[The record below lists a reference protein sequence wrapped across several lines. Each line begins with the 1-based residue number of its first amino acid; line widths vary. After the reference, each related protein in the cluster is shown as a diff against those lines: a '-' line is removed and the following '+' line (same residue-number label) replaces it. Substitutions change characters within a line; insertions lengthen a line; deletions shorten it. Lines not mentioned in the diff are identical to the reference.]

1 MTIPAGGLRKSQL
14 FARIDMNLQKNGRS
28 RMFHA
33 FIRWLTSSRRLDRLA
48 AEIEKLET
56 IRSAHLNHIE
66 RLETLVATQHQ
77 TTEAALRADLEL
89 SRSAHLKQI
98 ERFEALIARYQA
110 TEAALQADLEL
121 SRLAHLKR
129 IEALEALFIQE
140 QATEQARV
148 DHVKRLETLI
158 PQIEIQIAG
167 FDTARIAAEDQA
179 QRLTRQEADL
189 TARSA
194 ELRLAQENQSAVILG
209 KLSLIDY
216 QLEATRRSGI
226 PSKESGIAAETTCVA
241 AIERYLDLLENS
253 LTGRLTEDPPISPW
267 SNGRFDSEVRL
278 VGRDWPAS
286 AQTMIGSVRM
296 RNIRHLVERVIAE
309 SVPGDLIETGVWR
322 GGACIYMRAILA
334 AYGIVDRKVWV
345 ADSFRGLP
353 PPDPERFPADAGD
366 MHHKVA
372 ELVVSA
378 ETVRANFARYGL
390 LDRQVA
396 FLEGW
401 FKDTLPNA
409 PIEQLALLRLDGD
422 MYESTSEAL
431 DALYWKLSTGGYVI
445 IDDYLLE
452 PCRAAV
458 DQFRSRH
465 GITSVLETVD
475 GAAVFWRKMPDE
487 LPHHGCTNGFA
498 PDERAI
504 A

>member
-1 MTIPAGGLRKSQL
+1 
-14 FARIDMNLQKNGRS
+14 
-28 RMFHA
+28 MFHA
-33 FIRWLTSSRRLDRLA
+33 LIRWLTGSRRTDRLA

-56 IRSAHLNHIE
+56 IRSAHLKQIE
-66 RLETLVATQHQ
+66 ILEVLIVQHQ
-77 TTEAALRADLEL
+77 ATEAALRADLEL

-98 ERFEALIARYQA
+98 EVFEALIARHQE
-110 TEAALQADLEL
+110 TEAGLRADLEL

-129 IEALEALFIQE
+129 IEALEALFVQE

-158 PQIEIQIAG
+158 PRIEIQIAG
-167 FDTARIAAEDQA
+167 FDAARVAAEDQA
-179 QRLTRQEADL
+179 QRFTRQGADL
-189 TARSA
+189 TARNG

-216 QLEATRRSGI
+216 QLEAARRSGV
-226 PSKESGIAAETTCVA
+226 PGKESGIAAETTCVA

-267 SNGRFDSEVRL
+267 SNGRFNSEVRL

-296 RNIRHLVERVIAE
+296 RNIRHLVERVIAD

-322 GGACIYMRAILA
+322 GGACIYMRGILA
-334 AYGIVDRKVWV
+334 AHGVVDRRVWV

-353 PPDPERFPADAGD
+353 PPDAERFPADIGD
-366 MHHKVA
+366 THHKVV
-372 ELVVSA
+372 ELAVSA
-378 ETVRANFARYGL
+378 EMVRGNFARYGL
-390 LDRQVA
+390 LDGQVA

-401 FKDTLPNA
+401 FKDTLPDA

-422 MYESTSEAL
+422 MYESTIEAL
-431 DALYWKLSTGGYVI
+431 DALYWKLSPNGYAIV
-445 IDDYLLE
+445 DDYLLE

-465 GITSVLETVD
+465 GITSVLEAVD

-487 LPHHGCTNGFA
+487 LPDHGCTIGFA
-498 PDERAI
+498 PDERASG
-504 A
+504 

>member
-1 MTIPAGGLRKSQL
+1 MTIPAGGLHKSRL
-14 FARIDMNLQKNGRS
+14 FARVDMNLQRNGRS
-28 RMFHA
+28 WMFHA
-33 FIRWLTSSRRLDRLA
+33 LIRWLTGSRRTDRLA

-56 IRSAHLNHIE
+56 IRSAHL
-66 RLETLVATQHQ
+66 
-77 TTEAALRADLEL
+77 
-89 SRSAHLKQI
+89 KQI
-98 ERFEALIARYQA
+98 EILEVLIVRHQA
-110 TEAALQADLEL
+110 TEAALRADLEL

-167 FDTARIAAEDQA
+167 FDTA
-179 QRLTRQEADL
+179 

-216 QLEATRRSGI
+216 QLEAARRNGI
-226 PSKESGIAAETTCVA
+226 PSKENGIAPETTCVA
-241 AIERYLDLLENS
+241 AIEPYLDLLENS

-322 GGACIYMRAILA
+322 GGACIYMRGILA
-334 AYGIVDRKVWV
+334 AHGIVDRKVWV

-401 FKDTLPNA
+401 FRDTLAHA

-465 GITSVLETVD
+465 GITSVLEAVD

-487 LPHHGCTNGFA
+487 LPHHGRTNGFA
-498 PDERAI
+498 TDERASG
-504 A
+504 